1 MNLYV
6 FIYYLKKIENLNVY
20 MLYKIHYTLTVREN
34 MTTFTIECDQ
44 QTIEQV
50 VLDCIEVKKLLSG
63 LHRDIYGRHEIET
76 GWIGRALTECSNIE
90 IFLREI
96 MKREFETSAASTMRT
111 FTIECDQ
118 QTIEQVVFD
127 CIAVKKLLSN
137 LHGDI
142 YGRSEC
148 ETRWIGR
155 ALTECS
161 NIEIFLREIM
171 KREFETRNASTMSS
185 AVITM
190 SSAAI
195 TMSSA
200 ASTMSS
206 AAITMSSATSTM
218 SSDDEE

>member
-20 MLYKIHYTLTVREN
+20 ILYKIHYTLTVREN
-34 MTTFTIECDQ
+34 
-44 QTIEQV
+44 
-50 VLDCIEVKKLLSG
+50 
-63 LHRDIYGRHEIET
+63 
-76 GWIGRALTECSNIE
+76 
-90 IFLREI
+90 
-96 MKREFETSAASTMRT
+96 MRT

-118 QTIEQVVFD
+118 QTIEQAVLD
-127 CIAVKKLLSN
+127 CMAVKKLLSN

-185 AVITM
+185 ATSTM
-190 SSAAI
+190 RTFTIECDQQTIEQAVLDCIEVKKLLSGLHRDIYGRHEIETRWIGRALTECSNIEIFLREIMKREFETRNAS

-206 AAITMSSATSTM
+206 DHVSLPIAN
-218 SSDDEE
+218 